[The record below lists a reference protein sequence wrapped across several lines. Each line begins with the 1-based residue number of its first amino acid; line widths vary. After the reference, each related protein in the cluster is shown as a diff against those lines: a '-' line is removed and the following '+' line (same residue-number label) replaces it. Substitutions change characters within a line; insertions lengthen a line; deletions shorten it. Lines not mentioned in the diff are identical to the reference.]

1 MLMLTRIGK
10 SKNFSLLPVSMIM
23 LHLLIVGYSFGITF
37 IMFRCI
43 PSILILLW
51 VFNMKKYWV
60 LTEHF
65 LHVMKWSCN
74 FCFWDHLACKC
85 HLLIYVCWFISES
98 LHHSQLDY
106 CESSFWYVLKF
117 CLQIFYWQ
125 CFYLHSPSR
134 SDSNFLSSFVFM

>member
-65 LHVMKWSCN
+65 LHVMK
-74 FCFWDHLACKC
+74 
-85 HLLIYVCWFISES
+85 
-98 LHHSQLDY
+98 
-106 CESSFWYVLKF
+106 
-117 CLQIFYWQ
+117 
-125 CFYLHSPSR
+125 
-134 SDSNFLSSFVFM
+134 